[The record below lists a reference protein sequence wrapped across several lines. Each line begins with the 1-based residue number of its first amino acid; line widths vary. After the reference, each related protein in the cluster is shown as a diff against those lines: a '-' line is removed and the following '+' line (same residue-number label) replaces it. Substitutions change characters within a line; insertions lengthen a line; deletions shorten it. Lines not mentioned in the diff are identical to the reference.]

1 MLRIHVHELETRQVL
16 SSDPPALF
24 FNKLGFN
31 FSQDSTREDNIP
43 DKEMIKW
50 KAGHLNETVNKQAG
64 FDVAWYGGYNYW
76 FSIFKDLEIES
87 HPKIVIFL
95 LFHVLLW

>member
-64 FDVAWYGGYNYW
+64 FDKLLV
-76 FSIFKDLEIES
+76 S
-87 HPKIVIFL
+87 PFL
-95 LFHVLLW
+95 RI